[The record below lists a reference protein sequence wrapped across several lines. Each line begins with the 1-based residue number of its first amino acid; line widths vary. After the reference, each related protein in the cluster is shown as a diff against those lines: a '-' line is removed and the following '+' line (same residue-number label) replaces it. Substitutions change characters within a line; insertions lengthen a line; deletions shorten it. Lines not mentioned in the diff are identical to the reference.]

1 MQSRGS
7 VGNEGVSDSSWAAGR
22 VQQEGC
28 ICPLCLLPAP
38 IPWIP
43 LEEAEVGGPVL
54 SLHRNGDYQ
63 ACLLIYFLLPER
75 VLGQHPRLWAED
87 AADE

>member
-1 MQSRGS
+1 MSTLSPPCPNPLDPSRG
-7 VGNEGVSDSSWAAGR
+7 
-22 VQQEGC
+22 
-28 ICPLCLLPAP
+28 
-38 IPWIP
+38 
-43 LEEAEVGGPVL
+43 AEVGGPVL

>member
-1 MQSRGS
+1 MSTLSPPCPNPLGPH
-7 VGNEGVSDSSWAAGR
+7 SSL
-22 VQQEGC
+22 V
-28 ICPLCLLPAP
+28 
-38 IPWIP
+38 PWTP

-54 SLHRNGDYQ
+54 SLHQNGDYR

-75 VLGQHPRLWAED
+75 VLEQCPHNLWAED